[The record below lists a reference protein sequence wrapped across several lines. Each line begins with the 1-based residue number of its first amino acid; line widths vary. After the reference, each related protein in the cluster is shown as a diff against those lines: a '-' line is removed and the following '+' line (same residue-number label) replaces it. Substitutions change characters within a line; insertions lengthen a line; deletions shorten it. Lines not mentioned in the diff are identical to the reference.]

1 MKETFYFPHDC
12 NAIQDPK
19 LMEVLVKCGLEAVGM
34 YWILIEILHQQSNS
48 MISEQSYSNYIDFYG
63 MINSEN
69 KNSLDKIKEVL
80 ITSGLFVITNNF
92 VISKRVL
99 ENKKQRQ
106 EMTEKRSLAGKAGMQ
121 KRWNIK
127 RKDNSVITKD
137 NSVITE
143 VNNKRKGKEIKLNN
157 NYSITPQK
165 KSEEFFNNN
174 NSELRKLFSN
184 ENDLNSFISYWT
196 ELNKSGTKQRWEL
209 EKTFEVEKRIK
220 TWISR
225 SNNFP
230 NKNNN
235 NNSVVVLHDGSRAIK
250 RFDKWVDYNNQAV
263 VINEKY
269 FPELKGK

>member
-19 LMEVLVKCGLEAVGM
+19 LMEVLVKCGIEAVGM

-157 NYSITPQK
+157 NYSITTQK

-225 SNNFP
+225 SNNVP

>member
-34 YWILIEILHQQSNS
+34 YWILIEILHQQSNN

-63 MINSEN
+63 MINGEN
-69 KNSLDKIKEVL
+69 KNSLEKIKEVL

-127 RKDNSVITKD
+127 QKDNGVITKD

-230 NKNNN
+230 NKNNS
-235 NNSVVVLHDGSRAIK
+235 NNSVIVLHDGSRAIK